1 MVKATTT
8 QQDWVDAAYS
18 AFLADGLAAVRV
30 EPLAR
35 VLGATKGSFYWH
47 FADRAALV
55 GAVVERWEA
64 QETDAVIAL
73 AEAGGTPAQ
82 RLEALFGAVARMR
95 RTPATALLYT
105 QAAAEGVGDAV
116 RRVSQRRVDY
126 LAGLLVELGHGPDEA
141 RRRSLV
147 ALATVL
153 GLQQLEHVG
162 LDALDDAGLVPTA
175 LAMVLAEPLSRP

>member
-1 MVKATTT
+1 
-8 QQDWVDAAYS
+8 
-18 AFLADGLAAVRV
+18 
-30 EPLAR
+30 
-35 VLGATKGSFYWH
+35 
-47 FADRAALV
+47 
-55 GAVVERWEA
+55 
-64 QETDAVIAL
+64 
-73 AEAGGTPAQ
+73 
-82 RLEALFGAVARMR
+82 MR

-162 LDALDDAGLVPTA
+162 LDALDDPGLVPTA